1 MKSIAYVGVDAHLAS
16 LSVCAMLTGSSEPV
30 LQTKLVNSR
39 STVKKCF
46 AKLADKYDLHVCY
59 EASSCGFVLHR
70 WLADMNID
78 CIVIAPSLVA
88 KKPGDR
94 VKTDRR
100 DAALLA
106 RELRSGNLTAVRI
119 PTPEEEADRGLL
131 RLRGSLCRDV
141 VRSKN
146 QILKFL
152 ASQGCFYREAAL
164 PKSTGKKQPKLSHW
178 TQKHWAWLNARKF
191 TGSDSIVWGQML
203 GLLKEKVA
211 RITSMDKHIADL
223 AQTERYKD
231 GVGKLCC
238 LRGIATLSA
247 MVLLTEI
254 GDFARF
260 LGARQVMSY
269 LGMVSSEHSSGG
281 TRRQGA
287 ITKAGNSRC
296 RHVLVEAA
304 WKYKNKPETSA
315 ILRKRREGQPADI
328 VAHATKAQQRLH
340 AKFWSIADK
349 DLCKA
354 AVAVARELAG
364 FVWALMTGNCAS
376 SSEQRAAIVT
386 A

>member
-16 LSVCAMLTGSSEPV
+16 LSVCALTPGSSEPV
-30 LQTKLVNSR
+30 LQTKLVNTR
-39 STVKKCF
+39 TAVKKCF
-46 AKLADKYDLHVCY
+46 GKLADKYDLCVCY

-119 PTPEEEADRGLL
+119 PTPEEEADRALL

-152 ASQGCFYREAAL
+152 AAKGCFYREVTL
-164 PKSTGKKQPKLSHW
+164 PKSTGKKQAKLSHW
-178 TQKHWAWLNARKF
+178 TQKHWAWLNAQKF
-191 TGSDSIVWGQML
+191 TGSDSVVWEQML
-203 GLLKEKVA
+203 GLLKEKIA
-211 RITSMDKHIADL
+211 RITAMDKHVADL
-223 AQTERYKD
+223 AQTERYMA

-247 MVLLTEI
+247 MVLLTEV

-260 LGARQVMSY
+260 GGARQLMSY
-269 LGMVSSEHSSGG
+269 LGLVSSEHSSGD
-281 TRRQGA
+281 TRRQGS

-304 WKYKNKPETSA
+304 WKYKSKPETSA
-315 ILRKRREGQPADI
+315 LLRKRREGQPADI
-328 VAHATKAQQRLH
+328 VGHATKAQQRLH
-340 AKFWSIADK
+340 AKFWSVADK
-349 DLCKA
+349 DLNKA

-376 SSEQRAAIVT
+376 SFEKRTASVT